1 MYNMSPEINPISLDL
16 ARTLVAEQF
25 PQWAQLPL
33 TPVASVGTD
42 NALFRLG
49 NDMMVR
55 LPKAAWA
62 HHLVAR
68 ENTILPHLA
77 GRLPLAIPQ
86 IVAAGQPSRTF
97 PHPWSIL
104 CWIDGESGAVGA
116 LDIVETA
123 TALARFVRTL
133 QGIEPAHDLPA
144 GHENGYRGASLR
156 TRDKPAREAIAALTG
171 EIDAAAAMRLWER
184 ALAAPAHHGPGTWV
198 HGDLHPG
205 NVLTQN
211 GRLAAVIDWG
221 VAAIGDPAIDL
232 MPTWSM
238 FTGDARATFRKD
250 IGADATAWLRAS
262 GWTLSVCVIA
272 LAYYRGK
279 NAAIVAATRR
289 EITEVLGEI

>member
-1 MYNMSPEINPISLDL
+1 MY
-16 ARTLVAEQF
+16 LVTDVVDGAT
-25 PQWAQLPL
+25 WA
-33 TPVASVGTD
+33 
-42 NALFRLG
+42 
-49 NDMMVR
+49 
-55 LPKAAWA
+55 
-62 HHLVAR
+62 
-68 ENTILPHLA
+68 
-77 GRLPLAIPQ
+77 
-86 IVAAGQPSRTF
+86 
-97 PHPWSIL
+97 
-104 CWIDGESGAVGA
+104 
-116 LDIVETA
+116 
-123 TALARFVRTL
+123 
-133 QGIEPAHDLPA
+133 
-144 GHENGYRGASLR
+144 
-156 TRDKPAREAIAALTG
+156 
-171 EIDAAAAMRLWER
+171 DAAINDSDKVSVIEKLTDAVEHL
-184 ALAAPAHHGPGTWV
+184 HGLGIS